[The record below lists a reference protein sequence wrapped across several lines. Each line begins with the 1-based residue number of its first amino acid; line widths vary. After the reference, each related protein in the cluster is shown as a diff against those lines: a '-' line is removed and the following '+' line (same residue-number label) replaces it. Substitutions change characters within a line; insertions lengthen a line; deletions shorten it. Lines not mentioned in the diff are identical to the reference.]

1 MQGVSFTGEMFN
13 TSDLCKAG
21 LLLGGCLI
29 QVIPVRRVF
38 YWGDV

>member
-13 TSDLCKAG
+13 TSDPCKAG
-21 LLLGGCLI
+21 LLLGGYLI
-29 QVIPVRRVF
+29 QVILVRCVL